1 MAAKY
6 MVKVKIS
13 NVWKTQACFDDIESA
28 SIINRV
34 NISNGIKS
42 KVVKWDQ
49 TKTCIRFIEFLLAF
63 ILIVIAIGAIV
74 SGAFIEAITAPEVF
88 GGLFLLGLFLVIF
101 GIVTLTSK

>member
-1 MAAKY
+1 MTTKY

-13 NVWKTQACFDDIESA
+13 NAWKTQACFDDIESA

-49 TKTCIRFIEFLLAF
+49 TKTCIRLLEFMLAF
-63 ILIVIAIGAIV
+63 ILIVFVIGAIA
-74 SGAFIEAITAPEVF
+74 SGAFIEAVTDPEVL
-88 GGLFLLGLFLVIF
+88 GGLFFLGLFFVIF
-101 GIVTLTSK
+101 GVVTLTSK